1 MAKKIRKSV
10 NSGNKE
16 KVVKHY
22 SEKPGN
28 FEFYYGRCENPEK
41 EWHKLQE
48 WVWRRYPIVRRVR
61 NFIKALADDFELKPQ
76 VVAYLED
83 CFRGYSPKMQI
94 SMFDTLHDYICYSD
108 LITTGVAHVDRLVR
122 GNKPQ
127 QPSPCQAG
135 TRLPISQDLVV
146 SQILRR
152 KAS

>member
-94 SMFDTLHDYICYSD
+94 SMFDTLHEYICYND

-122 GNKPQ
+122 EMLSKIYNNK
-127 QPSPCQAG
+127 
-135 TRLPISQDLVV
+135 V
-146 SQILRR
+146 
-152 KAS
+152 

>member
-122 GNKPQ
+122 EMLSKIYNNK
-127 QPSPCQAG
+127 
-135 TRLPISQDLVV
+135 V
-146 SQILRR
+146 
-152 KAS
+152 